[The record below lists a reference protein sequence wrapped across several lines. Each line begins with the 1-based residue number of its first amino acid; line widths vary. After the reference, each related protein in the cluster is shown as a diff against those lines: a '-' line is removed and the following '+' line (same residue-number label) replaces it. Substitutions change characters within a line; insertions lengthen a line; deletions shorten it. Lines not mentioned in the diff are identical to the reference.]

1 MAPSTI
7 ASMTGFARHSGR
19 LPDGSSFVW
28 ELRSV
33 NGRGLELRFR
43 MPNGLDALETA
54 LRDMTAKTL
63 KRGNVHANLAVRR
76 EEKGAR
82 LVPDEAVLTQL
93 LDLARDVAARIPGAP
108 PPRAEALLALPGVL
122 RSETT
127 EPDEAAEEA
136 KRAAVLAGFRE
147 ALVALAVARR
157 SEGARLAAILAQLL
171 DEIAALRDRAAVE
184 AADQPAQQK
193 ARLLEQLSA
202 LLEGDRR
209 VPEDR
214 LAAEVALLATKS
226 DVREELDRLSAHVAE
241 ARSLLTTGEAIGRRL
256 EFLTQEFV
264 REANTLCSKSASVAL
279 TRTGID
285 LKAAIER
292 LREQAANVE

>member
-1 MAPSTI
+1 MAPPSL
-7 ASMTGFARHSGR
+7 ASMTGFARQAGT

-43 MPNGLDALETA
+43 LPNGLDALETT
-54 LRDMTAKTL
+54 LRDIGAKTL
-63 KRGNVHANLAVRR
+63 KRGNVNANLNVRR
-76 EEKGAR
+76 EESVAR
-82 LVPDEAVLTQL
+82 LVPDATALAQL
-93 LDLARDVAARIPGAP
+93 LDIARSLAARIPDAP
-108 PPRAEALLALPGVL
+108 PVRAEALLALPGVL
-122 RSETT
+122 RSEST

-136 KRAAVLAGFRE
+136 KRALVVASFRDAMAGLE
-147 ALVALAVARR
+147 AARR
-157 SEGARLAAILAQLL
+157 SEGARLAVILVQLL
-171 DEIAALRDRAAVE
+171 DEIAALCDRAAAE
-184 AADQPAQQK
+184 AVDQPAQQK
-193 ARLLEQLSA
+193 ARLLEQLA
-202 LLEGDRR
+202 GLLDGDRR
-209 VPEDR
+209 VPEER

-226 DVREELDRLSAHVAE
+226 DVREELDRLSAHISE
-241 ARSLLTTGEAIGRRL
+241 GRSLLATGEAIGRRL

-279 TRTGID
+279 TRTGLD

>member
-1 MAPSTI
+1 MAPSPI
-7 ASMTGFARHSGR
+7 ASMTGFARQAGM

-33 NGRGLELRFR
+33 NGRGLEIRFR
-43 MPNGLDALETA
+43 LPNGLDALEAA
-54 LRDMTAKTL
+54 LREAATKTL
-63 KRGNVHANLAVRR
+63 KRGNVSANLTIKR
-76 EEKGAR
+76 EERAVR
-82 LVPDEAVLTQL
+82 LVPDEAALAHL
-93 LDLARDVAARIPGAP
+93 LDAALAISARIPGAP
-108 PPRAEALLALPGVL
+108 PVRAEALLALPGAL
-122 RSETT
+122 RNESA

-136 KRAAVLAGFRE
+136 RRATIAAGFRDAVT
-147 ALVALAVARR
+147 ALDASRR
-157 SEGARLAAILAQLL
+157 GEGARLAAILGQLL
-171 DEIAALRDRAAVE
+171 DEIAALRDRASIE
-184 AADQPAQQK
+184 AGDQPAQQK
-193 ARLLEQLSA
+193 ARLLEQLAA

-214 LAAEVALLATKS
+214 LAAEVALLAAKS
-226 DVREELDRLSAHVAE
+226 DVREELDRLSAHIAE
-241 ARSLLTTGEAIGRRL
+241 ARSLLASRESIGRRL

-279 TRTGID
+279 TRTGLD